1 MGITLDNTSINSGQT
16 VNITA
21 WTFTVPAGSDPV
33 LGTAARNAA
42 CDAIVDLVDAAV
54 AGTGYV
60 EIRDSTTVLVTIQLQ
75 DPAFGASSSGTAT
88 LLGVTLS
95 GTAGATG
102 TADNYIV
109 YDDDANV
116 IWTGGVS

>member
-1 MGITLDNTSINSGQT
+1 MGLSVDNTSINSGQT

-21 WTFTVPAGSDPV
+21 WTLTVPAGSDPV

-42 CDAIVDLVDAAV
+42 CNAIVDLIDAGA

-75 DPAFGASSSGTAT
+75 DPAFGNASTGVAT
-88 LLGVTLS
+88 LLGVPLS

-102 TADNYIV
+102 TADNYV
-109 YDDDANV
+109 LYDDDDNV
-116 IWTGGVS
+116 IWTGSVS